1 MAHAG
6 AGKMTRVRERKQLP
20 EQNCSNAE
28 SVESSELIIVAVR
41 LSGVAHDA
49 HDVSCLSD
57 ERVRFWVG
65 IQWRADDLIFDFDTC
80 PNHQKLS

>member
-57 ERVRFWVG
+57 ERVRFRTVKYTPFTLFNNK
-65 IQWRADDLIFDFDTC
+65 I
-80 PNHQKLS
+80 P